1 MADTAVPGTESGE
14 NFFERITPEGVEEK
28 AGQNIR
34 VHDSEPFAKQHLR
47 PEEGEPEA
55 LTVEDGARKLSE
67 RRTRAPDLVR
77 FERDGR
83 RGPQTSE
90 QAVHDLSFSKR
101 LARAE
106 GVAQAHPLLT
116 PEMAVQAALSIE
128 KGGPIDAY
136 TLDKADKAHPLSH
149 GDSPEEARDRLAE
162 LRRARD
168 AEIGALRQAEVES
181 LQQPQDALEPQAAP
195 EAQQPEQPPPPPP
208 VDPIEPERQR
218 IQQEASALA
227 ALRNMSAQEIQLSV
241 RAQELDAAATR
252 QYGARIAQAG
262 SFENFAKQDPQAARQ
277 VLEAKQ
283 AYDQLVGQAQNYGQL
298 RQANEQML
306 QHARVDEQVRVNLA
320 ERAKADSEF
329 EKFVTQA
336 DPQWQDASYRAS
348 LQQMAAT
355 LIEEIAPGSSDAIRR
370 GQVFV
375 TAAQQR
381 GLYDIARAR
390 LSDQRIK
397 QTMENG
403 RQAALADLPKVLRPG
418 VGETRAEAAAHDFGT
433 QLRALPG
440 MSPTDAAKAGARLLA
455 ARRGAR

>member
-1 MADTAVPGTESGE
+1 MPDNTAVPGTESGE
-14 NFFERITPEGVEEK
+14 NFFERITPEGTEEK
-28 AGQNIR
+28 AGQDIR
-34 VHDSEPFAKQHLR
+34 VHDGEPFAKQHLR
-47 PEEGEPEA
+47 PEEGEPES

-90 QAVHDLSFSKR
+90 EAVHDLTFSKR

-106 GVAQAHPLLT
+106 GIARAHPLLT
-116 PEMAVQAALSIE
+116 PEMAVQAALSVE

-149 GDSPEEARDRLAE
+149 GDTPEEARDRLAE
-162 LRRARD
+162 LRRAQN
-168 AEIGALRQAEVES
+168 AEKEALRQAEVES

-195 EAQQPEQPPPPPP
+195 EAQQPEPPPLPP
-208 VDPIEPERQR
+208 VDSLEPERQR
-218 IQQEASALA
+218 VQQEAATLA
-227 ALRNMSAQEIQLSV
+227 ALRSMSVQELQLSA

-252 QYGARIAQAG
+252 QYGARIVQAG
-262 SFENFAKQDPQAARQ
+262 GFEAFSKADPVAARQ
-277 VLEAKQ
+277 VLEAKA

-298 RQANEQML
+298 RIANEQML
-306 QHARVDEQVRVNLA
+306 QHARVDEQVRVNMA

-348 LQQMAAT
+348 LQKMAAT

-375 TAAQQR
+375 TASQQR
-381 GLYDIARAR
+381 ALYDVARAR
-390 LSDQRIK
+390 LGDERIK
-397 QTMENG
+397 QTMQIG
-403 RQAALADLPKVLRPG
+403 KQKAQADLPPVLRPG
-418 VGETRAEAAAHDFGT
+418 NGTTRGEAAAHDQSA
-433 QLRALPG
+433 QLNRLPY
-440 MSPTDAAKAGARLLA
+440 MSGQDAARAGARLLA
-455 ARRGAR
+455 ERRGRR